1 MQMNQSNNRYR
12 IWRDGRFV
20 NWEDATIH
28 VVSHVVHYGSS
39 VFEGIRCYATPAGP
53 AVFRLGDHMRRFHD
67 SCRIYRMPL
76 RYSAEELAQAAVDTV
91 AENNLPHCYIR
102 PVAMRTG
109 EQMSVAPGTTPIEV
123 FIIPR
128 TWGRY
133 LGEEALSLGVDVGVS
148 TWRRPAPDTIPVLAK
163 AGGNYLNSTL
173 TKMEAKVNDYV
184 EGIMLDSF
192 GFISEGSGEN
202 LFLVRDGKL
211 YTASVGSGILHGI
224 TRDSVIRIARDMG
237 LEVVEQSLPREML
250 YICDEMFFT
259 GTAAE
264 VTPIRSVDRI
274 EVGNGKAGEIT
285 LAIQK
290 AYLDIAS
297 GKAKDR
303 YGWLT
308 HVPSAV
314 TAGA

>member
-1 MQMNQSNNRYR
+1 MNESDVRYR
-12 IWRDGRFV
+12 IWRDGKFV

-39 VFEGIRCYATPAGP
+39 IFEGIRCYATPEGP
-53 AVFRLGDHMRRFHD
+53 AVFRLDDHMRRFHD

-76 RYSAEELAQAAVDTV
+76 RYSIEELVQAAVDTV
-91 AENNLPHCYIR
+91 SENNLPHCYIR

-109 EQMSVAPGTTPIEV
+109 EQMSVNPANTPIEV

-133 LGEEALSLGVDVGVS
+133 LGEEALSQGVDVGVS
-148 TWRRPAPDTIPVLAK
+148 TWRRPAPGTVPALAK
-163 AGGNYLNSTL
+163 AGGNYLTSTL

-202 LFLVRDGKL
+202 LFLIRDGKL
-211 YTASVGSGILHGI
+211 YTSTVGSGILHGI
-224 TRDSVIRIARDMG
+224 TRDSVMRIARDMG
-237 LEVVEQSLPREML
+237 LEVLEQSLPREML

-264 VTPIRSVDRI
+264 ITPVRSVDRI
-274 EVGNGKAGEIT
+274 EVGTGKPGKIT

-290 AYLDIAS
+290 AYMDIAT
-297 GKAKDR
+297 GKAKDK

-308 HVPSAV
+308 RVPVAV
-314 TAGA
+314 AAGK